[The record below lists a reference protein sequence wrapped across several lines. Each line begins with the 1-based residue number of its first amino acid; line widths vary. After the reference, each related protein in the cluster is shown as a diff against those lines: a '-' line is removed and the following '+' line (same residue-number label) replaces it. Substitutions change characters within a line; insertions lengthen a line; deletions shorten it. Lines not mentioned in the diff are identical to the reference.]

1 MGQFLIVSKA
11 DRLADYCQIA
21 QSYQVGFEY
30 NDFYDPVVLSDEERL
45 DGIWQQYDA
54 CGKPSICTMHG
65 AFLDVTVFS
74 ADPKIREV
82 SELRMLQSMQQAERG
97 KVSGVVF
104 HTNINPFLND
114 SSYIPVSYT
123 HLTLPT
129 KLEV

>member
-97 KVSGVVF
+97 KVCGVPYQYQPVF
-104 HTNINPFLND
+104 
-114 SSYIPVSYT
+114 
-123 HLTLPT
+123 
-129 KLEV
+129 K

>member
-54 CGKPSICTMHG
+54 CRKPSICTMHG

-74 ADPKIREV
+74 ADPGGFRAAYA
-82 SELRMLQSMQQAERG
+82 AEHAAGRKRKG
-97 KVSGVVF
+97 VGSGVPYQYQPVF
-104 HTNINPFLND
+104 
-114 SSYIPVSYT
+114 
-123 HLTLPT
+123 
-129 KLEV
+129 K

>member
-74 ADPKIREV
+74 ADPKIRICRFIWKICLMTIRICFGCFPNV
-82 SELRMLQSMQQAERG
+82 
-97 KVSGVVF
+97 
-104 HTNINPFLND
+104 
-114 SSYIPVSYT
+114 
-123 HLTLPT
+123 
-129 KLEV
+129 